1 MFISIS
7 SMCFVSFVRKKCDCV
22 QNVRLRIYFLTITCM
37 SKKKEIFLQK
47 FTDEKNPDLQ
57 YLQFYFFFFTKWMC

>member
-1 MFISIS
+1 MY
-7 SMCFVSFVRKKCDCV
+7 V
-22 QNVRLRIYFLTITCM
+22 
-37 SKKKEIFLQK
+37 KKKKIFLQK